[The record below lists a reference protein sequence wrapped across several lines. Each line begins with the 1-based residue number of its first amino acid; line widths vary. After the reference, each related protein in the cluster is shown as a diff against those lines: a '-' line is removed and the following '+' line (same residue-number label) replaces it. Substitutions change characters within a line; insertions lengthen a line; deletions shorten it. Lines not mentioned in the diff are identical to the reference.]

1 MSSVAE
7 KPRSLKR
14 VLIAGWLGTTVE
26 YYDFFIYGMAAALVF
41 PKIFFPELG
50 AAAGVTASFAT
61 FAVAFVARPLG
72 GVLFGYLGDKV
83 GRKTTLVA
91 TLLLM
96 GVATVLIGLM
106 PPGSMI
112 GIWAPI
118 LLIVLRFAQGL
129 AVGGEWASA
138 ALFVGEYAPEDK
150 RAIYTLS
157 PTLGTCS
164 GLLLATL
171 TFLVTGF
178 FMSTETFE
186 SWGWRV
192 PFLLSVV
199 LVVVGL
205 YVRLGIAETPIF
217 REAMA
222 RADKIQASKIP
233 LVELF
238 RHQGREVLYAAG
250 ATTMWLAFFYLGAV
264 YLTNYGT
271 TTLGFSRNQML
282 AANLIGVIFN
292 IIATITGA
300 ALADRIGRRKVMGW
314 ANAAA
319 IAWAFVLFPL
329 VDTGNIYLVGV
340 AVSVT
345 LILVGLANGPT
356 SALLP
361 ETFRTAYRSTGTG
374 VSFNL
379 GSVLAGAIPPILAA
393 PILARFGSIG
403 LSVMMAMIA
412 LIATVSVMRLRETA
426 GVGLH
431 DAGCWSDEQPGV
443 AMREPPKEIRQPDK
457 DAITQV

>member
-1 MSSVAE
+1 MSAQPVTDTDTG
-7 KPRSLKR
+7 KDKSLKR
-14 VLIAGWLGTTVE
+14 VLVAGWLGTTVE

-72 GVLFGYLGDKV
+72 GILFGYIGDRT

-91 TLLLM
+91 TLVLM
-96 GVATVLIGLM
+96 GVATVAIGLL
-106 PPGSMI
+106 PPGSAI

-118 LLIVLRFAQGL
+118 LLIVFRFAQGL

-138 ALFVGEYAPEDK
+138 ALFVGEYAPKDK
-150 RAIYTLS
+150 RAIYALS

-192 PFLLSVV
+192 PFLFSVV
-199 LVVVGL
+199 LVGVGL

-222 RADKIQASKIP
+222 RADKIQAAKMP

-238 RHQGREVLYAAG
+238 RHQWREVLLAAG
-250 ATTMWLAFFYLGAV
+250 STMMWMAFFYLGAV

-271 TTLGFSRNQML
+271 TTLGFSRNAML
-282 AANLIGVIFN
+282 AVNLVGVVFN
-292 IIATITGA
+292 IIATVIGA
-300 ALADRIGRRKVMGW
+300 VLADKVGRRTVMGW
-314 ANAAA
+314 TNGAAV
-319 IAWAFVLFPL
+319 IWAFCLFPL

-340 AVSVT
+340 ATSVT
-345 LILVGLANGPT
+345 LILVGLACGPT
-356 SALLP
+356 TALLP

-379 GSVLAGAIPPILAA
+379 GAVAAGAIPPILAA
-393 PILARFGSIG
+393 PILAAHGSVG
-403 LSVMMAMIA
+403 LSAMMAIIA
-412 LIATVSVMRLRETA
+412 VLATIAVLLLKETVGT
-426 GVGLH
+426 GLH
-431 DAGCWSDEQPGV
+431 EAGMRPVSGV
-443 AMREPPKEIRQPDK
+443 ANAGNKGTA
-457 DAITQV
+457 DAIVER